1 MLNKKKSI
9 NSFHTKYTE
18 YTMCYAT
25 TAPINHRHHA
35 NKRKPL
41 ALKVHLYIGGA
52 MLYHKHPRSPVCK
65 QAARCTTQPSP
76 QDLGPC
82 SLRPSQSGSSQQ
94 VALRLLTKVLPL
106 KHAL

>member
-1 MLNKKKSI
+1 MYNYMAFMLNKKKSI

-41 ALKVHLYIGGA
+41 ALKVHLYIGGQCYITSIHDHQYA
-52 MLYHKHPRSPVCK
+52 SKLPVAPHSRAPKILAHAPSDPAKVDPANMLHFVC
-65 QAARCTTQPSP
+65 
-76 QDLGPC
+76 
-82 SLRPSQSGSSQQ
+82 
-94 VALRLLTKVLPL
+94 
-106 KHAL
+106 